1 MKKRQHHQISV
12 PPAMLDR
19 NTTVG
24 SASTNKRIGVQGNP
38 TAISQVES
46 GDIISLNSPPL
57 HMEVQPPGS
66 IESQYVNTAL
76 NG

>member
-19 NTTVG
+19 NASLGGT
-24 SASTNKRIGVQGNP
+24 ASTTKRQALVPGGFSL
-38 TAISQVES
+38 AES
-46 GDIISLNSPPL
+46 GDIISISSPPL
-57 HMEVQPPGS
+57 NMEVPLAGT
-66 IESQYVNTAL
+66 IESLNTP